1 MGMLGLWGTTAHDST
16 LAYTPVRVRPWWNF
30 VERFFVEIPQ
40 DVQRRLA
47 IAKAAQ
53 GIAAQLA
60 PLEPEANR
68 EILYRVAEILGVL
81 NDKEVKA
88 P

>member
-1 MGMLGLWGTTAHDST
+1 MKDSI
-16 LAYTPVRVRPWWNF
+16 LAYVPQADLGPSFW
-30 VERFFVEIPQ
+30 RFWGGVFIVQVPE
-40 DVQRRLA
+40 DVKRRLA
-47 IAKAAQ
+47 IAKAAH
-53 GIAAQLA
+53 GIAHQLA

-81 NDKEVKA
+81 NDKEVK

>member
-1 MGMLGLWGTTAHDST
+1 MMHESM
-16 LAYTPVRVRPWWNF
+16 LAYTPPADPSPSWLGFWVGRMVVR
-30 VERFFVEIPQ
+30 IPE
-40 DVQRRLA
+40 DVKRRLA
-47 IAKAAQ
+47 IAKAAH
-53 GIAAQLA
+53 GIANQLA

-81 NDKEVKA
+81 NDKEVK

>member
-1 MGMLGLWGTTAHDST
+1 MEMTGHDST
-16 LAYTPVRVRPWWNF
+16 LAYTTVHVRSWWNF
-30 VERFFVEIPQ
+30 WDRIFVEVPP

-47 IAKAAQ
+47 IAKTAH
-53 GIAAQLA
+53 GIATQLA

>member
-1 MGMLGLWGTTAHDST
+1 MTGHDST
-16 LAYTPVRVRPWWNF
+16 LAYTAVQVQPWWNIWGRMF
-30 VERFFVEIPQ
+30 VEVPP

-47 IAKAAQ
+47 IAKTAH
-53 GIAAQLA
+53 GIAVQLA

-81 NDKEVKA
+81 NDKEVK